1 MQIEYTDNEIDNRV
15 EPGIY
20 SFLIKDLKPFY
31 GQDKNHDDYIELIM
45 DIEYLDKNHISK
57 IITYRMTIQSV
68 NVMYQSIGKSKL
80 KEIVKGIFPNDWK
93 DRLKKLETNDL
104 IGETFTAEVLYK
116 NDKYLTFKDIKT
128 IVDNNKAP
136 F

>member
-31 GQDKNHDDYIELIM
+31 GQDKNYDDYIELIM